1 VPALDPYPAPE
12 QRERELVALA
22 GTATRAG
29 FEIDVIEYGC
39 SVEGRPLQAVRI
51 RRRAA
56 TNPGPRVLVC
66 ANTHGPEY
74 IGNRVCTGILGSLA
88 HGEAPQLLHE
98 LLDRA
103 ELWLAPCL
111 NPDGYARTWAREGVG
126 PLALLRH
133 NHHGVDL
140 NRNWPLPAG
149 TRRLP
154 LPGAGSSTP
163 GDPTYCGQHPLSE
176 PETAAL
182 DVLLVEQDFH
192 ASANLHSVMGTVFPP
207 HVRDREQF
215 RSYARLC
222 RELAQAQPHTR
233 YRRLASRVFDT
244 FTGEQEDHQH
254 HTRRCWAV
262 CIECFSLP
270 ASVSQ
275 NFGRRVP
282 LFWRFNPRDPQAIS
296 KWVENDV
303 AGVAAFLLATLDLPR
318 PATFGERQMD
328 L

>member
-29 FEIDVIEYGC
+29 FEIDVIEYGR

-56 TNPGPRVLVC
+56 TSPGPRVLVC

-88 HGEAPQLLHE
+88 HGEAPQQLHE

-318 PATFGERQMD
+318 PTTFGERQMD

>member
-29 FEIDVIEYGC
+29 FEIDVIEYGR

-56 TNPGPRVLVC
+56 TSPGPRVLVC

-133 NHHGVDL
+133 NHHCVDL